1 MKYDRRALKRL
12 LSEKRITVLDL
23 AAQSGMTRAAL
34 YMIARGAVT
43 PKATTLARIA
53 SVLDVPIERF
63 FKRAA

>member
-43 PKATTLARIA
+43 PKATTLAKIA

>member
-1 MKYDRRALKRL
+1 VKYDRRALKRL

>member
-1 MKYDRRALKRL
+1 VKYDRRALKRL

-43 PKATTLARIA
+43 PKATTLAKIA